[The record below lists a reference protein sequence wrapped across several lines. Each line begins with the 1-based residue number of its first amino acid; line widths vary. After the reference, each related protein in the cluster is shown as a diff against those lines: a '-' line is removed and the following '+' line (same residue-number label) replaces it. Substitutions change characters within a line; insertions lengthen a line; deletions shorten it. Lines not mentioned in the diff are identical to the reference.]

1 MKKKR
6 KPSMLIGLGEW
17 RPKRDDPIPLYRQ
30 IASYIREKIS
40 AGEWPVGYK
49 IPPERTLAL
58 TFKVNRST
66 VVAAVQELTARGLN
80 SGEKWKRHDS
90 RATARSI
97 YLAM

>member
-1 MKKKR
+1 
-6 KPSMLIGLGEW
+6 MLIGLGEW